1 MNIMDVLTD
10 MALTGGLGALK
21 PGASLDEVSGV
32 LGAPAVADHVPGAA
46 PSWPRTFAYGDVRL
60 EVCRCGLIHRVALST
75 WTDSVDIPAAC
86 AGTRTDTGT
95 KTGAG
100 TVSMSPTVTFAQL
113 RAALDLARVAWES
126 DLELASQ
133 FSVVV
138 DREPVLVR
146 FTFASEAGA
155 GAADRSG
162 ATLHSA
168 IARDTEHMCP

>member
-1 MNIMDVLTD
+1 MITGMNIMDVLTD
-10 MALTGGLGALK
+10 MARTGGLGVLK
-21 PGASLDEVSGV
+21 PGTSLDRVSGV
-32 LGAPAVADHVPGAA
+32 LGAPAVADHVPDAV

-75 WTDSVDIPAAC
+75 WTESVDIPAAC
-86 AGTRTDTGT
+86 AGARTDTGT
-95 KTGAG
+95 G
-100 TVSMSPTVTFAQL
+100 TISMSPTATFGQL

-146 FTFASEAGA
+146 FTFASEAGT

-168 IARDTEHMCP
+168 IARDTEHICP